1 MSNLFL
7 SYLCLLNYNK
17 PNMEKSLNTSARIE
31 AVDALRG
38 FAVMAILL
46 VHNVEHFILPVYPT
60 NSPAWLNALDAGT
73 TDVIFALFGGKAY
86 AIFSLLFGFTFSI
99 QYANQKAKE
108 RDFGYRFLWRL
119 VGLAIFASLNAL
131 FFPAGDVLLLYAVM
145 GIVLFIVRK
154 WSDLAVLITAIIF
167 LLQPMEWLHYIL
179 SLINPAHQLPDYGVG
194 AMYAEVAEISKNGSL
209 GEFLWCNITLGQK
222 ASLMWA
228 VGAGRLFQT
237 AGLFLLGL
245 YIGRKEL
252 FVINDKNLCF
262 WTTMLIISAISFTP
276 LFSLRNMLMEA
287 EGIIPQTAGT
297 AFDMWQK
304 FAFTAVLVSSFM
316 ILYQREKFQKLTSAL
331 KPYGRMSLTNYISQS
346 AIGCLIYFPLGLY
359 LAPYCG
365 ATLSLIIGIAVFL
378 LQVQFCKWWFK
389 SHRQGPLES
398 LWHRWTWFGKNSR

>member
-1 MSNLFL
+1 
-7 SYLCLLNYNK
+7 
-17 PNMEKSLNTSARIE
+17 MEKSLNPTARIE

-46 VHNVEHFILPVYPT
+46 VHNVEHFIFPVYPT
-60 NSPAWLNALDAGT
+60 SSPAWLNALDAGT

-99 QYANQKAKE
+99 QYAAQKALG

-119 VGLAIFASLNAL
+119 VGLVLLATLNAL

-145 GIVLFIVRK
+145 GLVLFVVRK
-154 WSDLAVLITAIIF
+154 WSDVAVLIAAIVF
-167 LLQPMEWLHYIL
+167 LAQPMEWMHYIL

-194 AMYAEVAEISKNGSL
+194 AMYAEVAEVSKNGSL
-209 GEFLWCNITLGQK
+209 WEFIWCNVTLGQK

-237 AGLFLLGL
+237 AGLFLLGMF
-245 YIGRKEL
+245 IGRKEL
-252 FVINDKNLCF
+252 FISSEKNLRF
-262 WTTMLIISAISFTP
+262 WTTTLIIGAILFTP
-276 LFSLRNMLMEA
+276 LFSLRNLLMEA
-287 EGIIPQTAGT
+287 HGIVPQTVGT
-297 AFDMWQK
+297 VFDMWQK
-304 FAFTAVLVSSFM
+304 LAFTLVLVASFM
-316 ILYQREKFQKLTSAL
+316 ILYQREKFQKFTSAL

-346 AIGCLIYFPLGLY
+346 AIGCLVYFPLGLH

-365 ATLSLIIGIAVFL
+365 AALSLVLGFVVFL
-378 LQVQFCKWWFK
+378 LQVQFCKWWLG

-398 LWHRWTWFGKNSR
+398 LWHRWTWIGSNSCQ